1 MVPDTA
7 FPLLAELEANNNRA
21 WFDANREA
29 IRDQVQLPFAA
40 VLEAITAALAT
51 ADLPLR
57 GSAATMFRMHRDVR
71 FSADKS
77 PYKASASG
85 LLTPDGTKNEA
96 GGLMYLH
103 MDQHGGFLACGAYIM
118 STPALNA
125 IRDRIIT
132 KPEDFG
138 AAIEALAVAGLSL
151 SDDMMLKSMPR
162 GYNEYSTHRFA
173 DDLRR
178 KVFIVRRE
186 LVPDDWQ
193 SGAVVSE
200 AARVARASAGLLR
213 FVQAA

>member
-1 MVPDTA
+1 MIPNSA
-7 FPLLAELEANNNRA
+7 FSLLAELEANNNRA
-21 WFDANREA
+21 WFDANRDA
-29 IRDQVQLPFAA
+29 IKDQVQLPFAA
-40 VLEAITAALAT
+40 VLDAITSALAD
-51 ADLPLR
+51 ADLPLQ
-57 GSAATMFRMHRDVR
+57 GGAATMFRMHRDVR

-103 MDQHGGFLACGAYIM
+103 MDQHGGFLACGAYTM
-118 STPALNA
+118 PTPALNA
-125 IRDRIIT
+125 IRDRIIAE
-132 KPEDFG
+132 PEAFG
-138 AAIEALAVAGLSL
+138 AAIEALATAGLSL

-162 GYNEYSTHRFA
+162 GYSDYAEHRFA

-178 KVFIVRRE
+178 KVLIVRRE
-186 LVPDDWQ
+186 LGPDDWQ

-200 AARVARASAGLLR
+200 AARVARACAGLLR